1 MKRMI
6 LGLAALIA
14 AIGARAQ
21 DPWYAQDF
29 SVSYVKYAYSGNN
42 ARNESLD
49 KTITV
54 SRKGNELYIHME
66 SLMGPTDAT
75 YVFENGQVL
84 YYKLDARKHE
94 ASKSVKGG
102 TYADAT
108 SALKAQMKRD
118 EVLASLFQEYP
129 KPDPKQATVKFLGR
143 DAYEVT
149 RSKTISAGSV
159 TSTSSSHF
167 VVDKETGAVLKSR
180 TAMSGSSSNFD
191 KVMFEC
197 QTFNPTTPDYSKNVT
212 SLAGYTVK

>member
-1 MKRMI
+1 MI
-6 LGLAALIA
+6 LGILAIFASLSA
-14 AIGARAQ
+14 SAQ
-21 DPWYAQDF
+21 EPWYAKDF

-102 TYADAT
+102 TYAAAT
-108 SALKAQMKRD
+108 GALLAQMKRD
-118 EVLASLFQEYP
+118 
-129 KPDPKQATVKFLGR
+129 
-143 DAYEVT
+143 
-149 RSKTISAGSV
+149 
-159 TSTSSSHF
+159 
-167 VVDKETGAVLKSR
+167 
-180 TAMSGSSSNFD
+180 
-191 KVMFEC
+191 
-197 QTFNPTTPDYSKNVT
+197 
-212 SLAGYTVK
+212 